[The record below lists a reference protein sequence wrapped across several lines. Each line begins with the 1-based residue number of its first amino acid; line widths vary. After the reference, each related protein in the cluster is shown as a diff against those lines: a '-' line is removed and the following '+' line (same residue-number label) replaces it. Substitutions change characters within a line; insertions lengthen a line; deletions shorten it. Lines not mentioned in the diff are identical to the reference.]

1 MGLFDTPHKGVF
13 TNPVFLYTSADQCQ
27 LDKVK
32 KIAIWFDINFE
43 RWIICDGEI
52 THLNLNPGI
61 IFYSP
66 KYNCIRG
73 TFDNT
78 QKLLKFEDFIQI
90 IINDH
95 RV

>member
-13 TNPVFLYTSADQCQ
+13 NKPIFFYTEVDEKQ

-32 KIAIWFDINFE
+32 ELAIWFDINFE
-43 RWIICDGEI
+43 RWIICDKEI

-66 KYNCIRG
+66 QYNCIRG

-78 QKLLKFEDFIQI
+78 QIMLKFDDFIQKI
-90 IINDH
+90 IDANRI
-95 RV
+95 